1 MQITVS
7 TFGQLAE
14 LTSSKIIVNDVTDT
28 TMLQQQL
35 EEKYPS
41 LQNMKYAIAVD
52 KKIITN
58 NTVINAASS
67 VALLPPFSGG

>member
-14 LTSSKIIVNDVTDT
+14 LTSPKIIVSDVADT
-28 TMLQQQL
+28 VMLQQKL
-35 EEKYPS
+35 EEKYPC
-41 LQNMKYAIAVD
+41 LQNITYAITVD
-52 KKIITN
+52 KKIIAI
-58 NTVINAASS
+58 NTAINAASS